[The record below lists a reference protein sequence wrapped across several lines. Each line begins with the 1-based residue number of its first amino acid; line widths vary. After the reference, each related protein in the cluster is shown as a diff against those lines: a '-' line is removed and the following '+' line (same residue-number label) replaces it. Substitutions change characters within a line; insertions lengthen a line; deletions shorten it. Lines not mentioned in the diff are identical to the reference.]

1 MLKRTLVEAGLS
13 RANTKEKMTK
23 FSTYRP
29 AILFALAW
37 FLSLVCA
44 NQTKAQATITLNT
57 GNTAVAGDAGPYATV
72 TITLDSSTTATVTFN
87 SLTNGGFI
95 YLMGDGGTADLNV
108 NGTYTLGTVTES
120 NSISGGT
127 PSFKDNT
134 PGTVDGFGAFN
145 LSLNNNSNA
154 FTDTATSIS
163 FMLTATN
170 GNSWSSASNVLTPNG
185 DGYLAAIHADPCS
198 HALYNFVD
206 LPYIQGM
213 RAVALS
219 LWRPSRNQCCYSGRD
234 YWL

>member
-57 GNTAVAGDAGPYATV
+57 GNTAVAGDAGPYAMV

-108 NGTYTLGTVTES
+108 NGTTSSTYSTTGYA
-120 NSISGGT
+120 SGGPIT
-127 PSFKDNT
+127 VAPEPKSMLLF
-134 PGTVDGFGAFN
+134 GTGLLVIGGI
-145 LSLNNNSNA
+145 LRRRRSLK
-154 FTDTATSIS
+154 T
-163 FMLTATN
+163 
-170 GNSWSSASNVLTPNG
+170 
-185 DGYLAAIHADPCS
+185 
-198 HALYNFVD
+198 
-206 LPYIQGM
+206 
-213 RAVALS
+213 
-219 LWRPSRNQCCYSGRD
+219 
-234 YWL
+234 